1 MLYML
6 YGEDDFSL
14 QQYLD
19 ELKKSVGDAT
29 VLAPNTSVLEGAQVT
44 VNQLRSVC
52 EVVPFMAAKRLVI
65 VNGLLERFDPKPKSG
80 KGKSAPARA
89 EDHRPFSEYLPKV
102 PESTLLVLVDGMP
115 ERDKKARDKNPLL
128 SELASKAKLV
138 TFPSLKDAQLRSWIQ
153 KRVAERGGAISPA
166 AINLLAR
173 TVGGNLWVM
182 SNEIDKL
189 ITFARLPESAKDG
202 GQAAG
207 LPAAPPACPPLL
219 LSSGRRELRQAGRQ
233 IEEADINQLVSEAK
247 ETSIFGLV
255 DAIVEFRADVAQR
268 LLEKLLQK
276 GTSPTHVLVMLAR
289 QVNFVVRAKD
299 LKRQGKPTAEIRT
312 LLNIAQEFLLNKAL
326 DQASRYSLERLKEVY
341 HKLLETDLAIKTG
354 KYEGDLALNML
365 VAELC
370 QRQRQYA

>member
-1 MLYML
+1 
-6 YGEDDFSL
+6 
-14 QQYLD
+14 
-19 ELKKSVGDAT
+19 
-29 VLAPNTSVLEGAQVT
+29 
-44 VNQLRSVC
+44 
-52 EVVPFMAAKRLVI
+52 MADKRLVI

-80 KGKSAPARA
+80 KGKTSASFGSAPSTSLGTSQDKLLRQAQ
-89 EDHRPFSEYLPKV
+89 DKPFSEYLPKV
-102 PESTLLVLVDGMP
+102 PESTLLVLVDSLP
-115 ERDKKARDKNPLL
+115 EKDKKARDKNPLL
-128 SELASKAKLV
+128 SELASKAKV
-138 TFPSLKDAQLRSWIQ
+138 VVFPSLKDAQLRSWIQ

-189 ITFARLPESAKDG
+189 ITFA
-202 GQAAG
+202 
-207 LPAAPPACPPLL
+207 
-219 LSSGRRELRQAGRQ
+219 AGRQ
-233 IEEADINQLVSEAK
+233 IAEPDINQLVSEAR

-255 DAIVEFRADVAQR
+255 DAIVEFRADTAQG

-312 LLNIAQEFLLNKAL
+312 LLNIAQEFLFNRVLE
-326 DQASRYSLERLKEVY
+326 QASRYSIERLKEVY

-370 QRQRQYA
+370 QRPRQYA

>member
-1 MLYML
+1 MLYIL
-6 YGEDDFSL
+6 YGEDDYSL

-19 ELKKSVGDAT
+19 ELKKSVGDVT
-29 VLAPNTSVLEGAQVT
+29 VLALNTTVLEGAQVT

-52 EVVPFMAAKRLVI
+52 EVVPFLAAKRLVI

-80 KGKSAPARA
+80 KGKSAASFGSAPSTSLLRLRSGQVGTSQDNPFGFAQ
-89 EDHRPFSEYLPKV
+89 DKPFSEYLPKV
-102 PESTLLVLVDGMP
+102 PESTLLVLVDGLP
-115 ERDKKARDKNPLL
+115 DKDKKARDKNPLL
-128 SELASKAKLV
+128 SELSNKAKLV
-138 TFPSLKDAQLRSWIQ
+138 TFPSLKDAQLRAWVQ

-189 ITFARLPESAKDG
+189 ITFA
-202 GQAAG
+202 
-207 LPAAPPACPPLL
+207 
-219 LSSGRRELRQAGRQ
+219 AGRQ
-233 IEEADINQLVSEAK
+233 IAEPDINRLVSEAR

-255 DAIVEFRADVAQR
+255 DAIVEFRADTAQG

-312 LLNIAQEFLLNKAL
+312 LLNIAQEFLLSKAL

-370 QRQRQYA
+370 QRPRQYA

>member
-1 MLYML
+1 MLYIL

-19 ELKKSVGDAT
+19 ELKKSVGDVT
-29 VLAPNTSVLEGAQVT
+29 VLALNTSVLEGAQVT

-52 EVVPFMAAKRLVI
+52 EVVPFLAEKRLVI

-80 KGKSAPARA
+80 KGKSAASFGSAPSTSLRTSQDKPFGFAQ
-89 EDHRPFSEYLPKV
+89 DKPFSEYLPKV
-102 PESTLLVLVDGMP
+102 PESTLLVLVDSLP
-115 ERDKKARDKNPLL
+115 DKDKKARDKNPLL
-128 SELASKAKLV
+128 SELASKAKV
-138 TFPSLKDAQLRSWIQ
+138 VVFPSLKDAQLRAWVQ

-189 ITFARLPESAKDG
+189 ITFA
-202 GQAAG
+202 
-207 LPAAPPACPPLL
+207 
-219 LSSGRRELRQAGRQ
+219 AGRQ
-233 IEEADINQLVSEAK
+233 IAEPDINQLVSEAK

-255 DAIVEFRADVAQR
+255 DAIVEFRADTAQG

-312 LLNIAQEFLLNKAL
+312 LLNIAQEFLFNRVLE
-326 DQASRYSLERLKEVY
+326 QASRYSIERLKEVY

>member
-1 MLYML
+1 MLYIL

-52 EVVPFMAAKRLVI
+52 EVVPFLAEKRLVI
-65 VNGLLERFDPKPKSG
+65 VNGLLERFDPKTRSSRRKPSV
-80 KGKSAPARA
+80 PART
-89 EDHRPFSEYLPKV
+89 EDHKPFSDYLPTV
-102 PESTLLVLVDGMP
+102 PESTLLVLVDSVP

-128 SELASKAKLV
+128 GDLAAKAKV
-138 TFPSLKDAQLRSWIQ
+138 VVFPSLKDAQLRSWIQ

-189 ITFARLPESAKDG
+189 ITFA
-202 GQAAG
+202 
-207 LPAAPPACPPLL
+207 
-219 LSSGRRELRQAGRQ
+219 AGRQ
-233 IEEADINQLVSEAK
+233 IAEPDINQLVSEAR

-255 DAIVEFRADVAQR
+255 DAIVEFRADEAQK

-276 GTSPTHVLVMLAR
+276 GTAPTHVLVMLAR
-289 QVNFVVRAKD
+289 QLNFVVRAKN

-312 LLNIAQEFLLNKAL
+312 LLNIAQEFLLNKVL
-326 DQASRYSLERLKEVY
+326 DQASRYSMERLKEVY

>member
-1 MLYML
+1 MLYIL

-19 ELKKSVGDAT
+19 ELKKSVGDVT
-29 VLAPNTSVLEGAQVT
+29 VLALNTSVLEGAQVT

-52 EVVPFMAAKRLVI
+52 EVVPFLAEKRLVI

-80 KGKSAPARA
+80 KGKSAASFGSAPSTSLRTSQDKPFGFAQ
-89 EDHRPFSEYLPKV
+89 DKPFSEYLPKV
-102 PESTLLVLVDGMP
+102 PESTLLVLVDSLP
-115 ERDKKARDKNPLL
+115 DKDKKARDKNPLL
-128 SELASKAKLV
+128 SELASKAKV
-138 TFPSLKDAQLRSWIQ
+138 VVFPSLKDAQLRAWVQ

-189 ITFARLPESAKDG
+189 ITFA
-202 GQAAG
+202 
-207 LPAAPPACPPLL
+207 
-219 LSSGRRELRQAGRQ
+219 AGRQ
-233 IEEADINQLVSEAK
+233 IAEPDINQLVSEAR

-255 DAIVEFRADVAQR
+255 DAIVEFRADTAQG

-312 LLNIAQEFLLNKAL
+312 LLNIAQEFLFNRVLE
-326 DQASRYSLERLKEVY
+326 QASRYSIERLKEVY

>member
-1 MLYML
+1 MLYIL

-52 EVVPFMAAKRLVI
+52 EVVPFLAAKRLVI

-80 KGKSAPARA
+80 KGKSAASFGSAPSTSLRTSQDRPARM

-102 PESTLLVLVDGMP
+102 PESTLLVLVDGVP

-128 SELASKAKLV
+128 SDLASKAKLV
-138 TFPSLKDAQLRSWIQ
+138 TFPALKDAQLRAWVQ

-189 ITFARLPESAKDG
+189 ITFA
-202 GQAAG
+202 
-207 LPAAPPACPPLL
+207 
-219 LSSGRRELRQAGRQ
+219 AGRQ
-233 IEEADINQLVSEAK
+233 IAEPDINQLVSEAR
-247 ETSIFGLV
+247 ETSIFSLV
-255 DAIVEFRADVAQR
+255 DAIVEFRADMAQG

-312 LLNIAQEFLLNKAL
+312 LLNISQEFLLNKAL

-341 HKLLETDLAIKTG
+341 HKMLETDIAIKTG
-354 KYEGDLALNML
+354 EYEGDLALNML

-370 QRQRQYA
+370 QRPRQYA

>member
-1 MLYML
+1 MLYIL

-52 EVVPFMAAKRLVI
+52 EVVPFLAEKRLVI
-65 VNGLLERFDPKPKSG
+65 VTGLLERFDPKPKSG
-80 KGKSAPARA
+80 KGKMSASFGSAPSTSLRTSQDKLLRQAQ
-89 EDHRPFSEYLPKV
+89 DKPFSEYLPKV
-102 PESTLLVLVDGMP
+102 PESTLLVLVDSLP
-115 ERDKKARDKNPLL
+115 DKDKKARDKNPLL
-128 SELASKAKLV
+128 SELASKAKV
-138 TFPSLKDAQLRSWIQ
+138 VVFPSLKDAQLRSWIQ

-166 AINLLAR
+166 AIVLLAR

-189 ITFARLPESAKDG
+189 ITFA
-202 GQAAG
+202 
-207 LPAAPPACPPLL
+207 
-219 LSSGRRELRQAGRQ
+219 AGRQ
-233 IEEADINQLVSEAK
+233 IAEPDINQLVSEAR

-255 DAIVEFRADVAQR
+255 DAIVEFRADTAQG

-312 LLNIAQEFLLNKAL
+312 LLNIAQEFLFNRVLE
-326 DQASRYSLERLKEVY
+326 QASRYSIERLKEVY

>member
-1 MLYML
+1 MLYIL

-52 EVVPFMAAKRLVI
+52 EVVPFLAEKRLVI

-80 KGKSAPARA
+80 KGKSAASFGSAPSTSLRTSQDRPAHT
-89 EDHRPFSEYLPKV
+89 EDHNPSTSLGARPFSEYLPKV
-102 PESTLLVLVDGMP
+102 PESTLLVLVDSLP
-115 ERDKKARDKNPLL
+115 DKDKKSRDKNPLL
-128 SELASKAKLV
+128 SELASKAKV
-138 TFPSLKDAQLRSWIQ
+138 VVFPSLKDAQLRSWIQ

-166 AINLLAR
+166 AIVLLAR

-189 ITFARLPESAKDG
+189 ITFA
-202 GQAAG
+202 
-207 LPAAPPACPPLL
+207 
-219 LSSGRRELRQAGRQ
+219 AGRQ
-233 IEEADINQLVSEAK
+233 IAEPDINQLVSEAR

-255 DAIVEFRADVAQR
+255 DAIVEFRADTAQG

-312 LLNIAQEFLLNKAL
+312 LLNIAQEFLFNRVLE
-326 DQASRYSLERLKEVY
+326 QASRYSIERLKEVY